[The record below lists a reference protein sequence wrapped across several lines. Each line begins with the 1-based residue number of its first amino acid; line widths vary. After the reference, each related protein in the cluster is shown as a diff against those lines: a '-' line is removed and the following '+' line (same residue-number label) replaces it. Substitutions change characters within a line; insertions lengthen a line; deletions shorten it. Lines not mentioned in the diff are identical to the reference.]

1 MKKDVTI
8 AGASYTGVPSILIPL
23 TSGDGKATF
32 CEVSDTTATAS
43 DVASGKT
50 FYNAS
55 GTLTT
60 GTASAASP
68 KFKINL
74 VQSDHQTISCNGI
87 TVGTSPVPTL
97 SDGVVTVS
105 PSLFSTSFS
114 ISPANGYKAGT
125 LSETSHTFSKWGET
139 VTVSATAATK
149 IKADDPSYTVKYNDY
164 TSKVINVDGTDY
176 TLTPFDTSAR
186 TLLSFKFMDGYVS
199 IIPAYNSTVTQAALS
214 EGGALYKMFKNST
227 WEFKTENYG
236 TMTADGSNC
245 QIYTYPALPMI
256 ILPTSNISGTN
267 KDTIISSYNGGNFP
281 ITLTFKSKK

>member
-23 TSGDGKATF
+23 TSGNGKATF

-50 FYNAS
+50 FYDAS

-60 GTASAASP
+60 GTASATSP
-68 KFKINL
+68 QFKINL
-74 VQSDHQTISCNGI
+74 VQSDHQMISCNGI
-87 TVGTSPVPTL
+87 TMGTSPAPTL
-97 SDGVVTVS
+97 SNGVVTVS
-105 PSLFSTSFS
+105 PSLFSASFS
-114 ISPANGYKAGT
+114 ISPANGYTAGT

-149 IKADDPSYTVKYNDY
+149 INAADPSYTVKYNDY
-164 TSKVINVDGTDY
+164 TSKIITVDGTDY

-186 TLLSFKFMDGYVS
+186 TLLSFKFLDGYAAIV
-199 IIPAYNSTVTQAALS
+199 PAYNSTVTQAALS
-214 EGGALYKMFKNST
+214 DGGTLYKMFKNST
-227 WEFKTENYG
+227 WEFKTNSYG

-245 QIYTYPALPMI
+245 QIYTYDALPLI
-256 ILPTSNISGTN
+256 IMPTSNISGTN
-267 KDTIISSYNGGNFP
+267 KDTIISSYSNGNFP
-281 ITLTFKSKK
+281 ITLTFKSN

>member
-8 AGASYTGVPSILIPL
+8 AGASYTGVPSILLPL
-23 TSGDGKATF
+23 TAGGKARF

-43 DVASGKT
+43 DVAKGKK
-50 FYNAS
+50 FYTAN

-60 GTASAASP
+60 GTASSVSP
-68 KFKINL
+68 QFKINL

-114 ISPANGYKAGT
+114 ISPANGYTAGT

-164 TSKVINVDGTDY
+164 TSKIITVDGTDY
-176 TLTPFDTSAR
+176 TLTPFDTSDR
-186 TLLSFKFMDGYVS
+186 TLLSFKFLDGYAA
-199 IIPAYNSTVTQAALS
+199 IIPTYNDTVTTSALS
-214 EGGALYKMFKNST
+214 DGGALYKMFKNST
-227 WEFKTENYG
+227 WEFKTDYYG

-245 QIYTYPALPMI
+245 HIYTYPALPMI
-256 ILPTSNISGTN
+256 LMSTSNISGTN
-267 KDTIISSYNGGNFP
+267 KDAIISSYSNGSSP
-281 ITLTFKSKK
+281 ITLTFKSK

>member
-32 CEVSDTTATAS
+32 CEVSDTTAKAS

-50 FYNAS
+50 FYDAS

-114 ISPANGYKAGT
+114 ISPANGYTAGT

-149 IKADDPSYTVKYNDY
+149 IKVDPSYTVKYNDY

-176 TLTPFDTSAR
+176 TLTPFDTSTR
-186 TLLSFKFMDGYVS
+186 TLLSFKFLDGYAAIV
-199 IIPAYNSTVTQAALS
+199 PAYNSTVTQAALS
-214 EGGALYKMFKNST
+214 DGGTLYKMFKIST
-227 WEFKTENYG
+227 WEFKTLLG

-245 QIYTYPALPMI
+245 QIRTTHALPMI
-256 ILPTSNISGTN
+256 LMPTSNISGTE
-267 KDTIISSYNGGNFP
+267 KDTIISYYNTGDFA
-281 ITLTFKSKK
+281 ITLTFKSK